1 MIIHAESNGRVHC
14 QATIPLALSI
24 GSAWGQ
30 LRDFRRY
37 ASHDYF
43 HAAIHVSGIPRQ
55 GAHLRLLHRYGCF
68 HVERIGRILRWRE
81 GEGFAFSDLSHRG
94 PRSGFPHMLSLRLE
108 PMGDNR
114 SLLHIAVRGQWTTRW
129 IPIVVRRLWLGWV
142 FAYIVSRTRNEL
154 MAYQIA
160 REIRRRTS

>member
-1 MIIHAESNGRVHC
+1 
-14 QATIPLALSI
+14 
-24 GSAWGQ
+24 
-30 LRDFRRY
+30 
-37 ASHDYF
+37 
-43 HAAIHVSGIPRQ
+43 
-55 GAHLRLLHRYGCF
+55 
-68 HVERIGRILRWRE
+68 
-81 GEGFAFSDLSHRG
+81 
-94 PRSGFPHMLSLRLE
+94 MLSLRLE